1 MINNALV
8 QIGLYVVLLTV
19 FSRWLGAYVAGA
31 MEGKP
36 ALLHAVLG
44 PVERGVYAMA
54 GVSPGDKMD
63 WRQYLL
69 AVALFNGLG
78 LAVLFAM
85 LMLQQYLPL
94 NPEGKPGLSIWL
106 AANTAVSFVTNTNW
120 QAYSGEV
127 AMSYFSQMAGLA
139 VQNFLSAATGIAVL
153 VAVVRGFTK
162 GSRDDLGSFWVDV
175 TRATVYVLLPL
186 SLLLACV
193 LVSQGVAQTF
203 QSSREVKLL
212 EPYQPKE
219 GDKVMVQKVPLGP
232 AASQV
237 AIKQLGTNGGG
248 FYNANSAHPI
258 ENPTSVSNF
267 LQTLSIL
274 LIPGALCFAFGHW
287 VQDKRQGIMLYT
299 VMLAIF
305 VGFLTICLWAEQTG
319 AGHLARAGADVTATE
334 SFPGGNMEGK
344 EARFGIVN
352 SALFAT
358 ATTAASCGA
367 VNGMHDSFTP
377 IGGMVPMLLIQLGEV
392 IFGGVGSGLYG
403 MLAFVVVTVFLAGLM
418 VGRTPELLGKKVD
431 AFEMQMASLVVL
443 IPCAAT
449 LIGGA
454 IACMTE
460 AGRAGMSH
468 PPAHGFSQIL
478 YAVSSAANNN
488 GSAFGG
494 MTVDTPFY
502 NSLLGV
508 LMLVG
513 RFGVMVPMLALA
525 GSMAKK
531 KYAEPTPGVLSTH
544 TPVFGVFLA
553 AVVLIVGALT
563 YVPALVLGP
572 VAEQLEVVEGS
583 REKEEGLGVQGAGSG
598 RKEDGVQAVVLEVGK
613 GASE

>member
-8 QIGLYVVLLTV
+8 QIGLFVVLLTV

-31 MEGKP
+31 MEGRP
-36 ALLHAVLG
+36 AFLGTVLG
-44 PVERGVYAMA
+44 PVERGVYALA
-54 GVSPGDKMD
+54 GVSPSDKMD
-63 WRQYLL
+63 WRGYLT
-69 AVALFNGLG
+69 AMALFNGLG
-78 LAVLFAM
+78 LVVLFAM
-85 LMLQQYLPL
+85 LMLQGFLPL
-94 NPEGKPGLSIWL
+94 NPEGKPGLSVWL
-106 AANTAVSFVTNTNW
+106 AGNTAISFVTNTNW

-153 VAVVRGFTK
+153 VAVVRGFSK
-162 GSRDDLGSFWVDV
+162 GSRADLGSFWVDV
-175 TRATVYVLLPL
+175 TRATLYILLPL

-212 EPYQPKE
+212 EPYQAKD
-219 GDKVMVQKVPLGP
+219 GTTVTVQKVPLGP

-258 ENPTSVSNF
+258 ENPTPVSNF
-267 LQTLSIL
+267 LQTLAIL
-274 LIPGALCFAFGHW
+274 LIPGALCFAFGYW
-287 VQDKRQGIMLYT
+287 VQDRRQGLMLYG
-299 VMLAIF
+299 VMLVIF
-305 VGFLTICLWAEQTG
+305 MGFLAVCLWAEQTG
-319 AGHLARAGADVTATE
+319 TAHLAHAGADVAA
-334 SFPGGNMEGK
+334 SDLMAGGNMEGK
-344 EARFGIVN
+344 EARFGIVDT
-352 SALFAT
+352 ALFAT

-367 VNGMHDSFTP
+367 VNGMHDSLTP
-377 IGGMVPMLLIQLGEV
+377 IGGMVPLLLIQLGEV
-392 IFGGVGSGLYG
+392 VFGGVGSGLYG

-418 VGRTPELLGKKVD
+418 VGRTPEFLGKKID

-449 LIGGA
+449 LLGA
-454 IACMTE
+454 ALACMTE

-468 PPAHGFSQIL
+468 APPHGLTQMM

-494 MTVDTPFY
+494 LSADTPFY
-502 NSLLGV
+502 NMLLGV

-525 GSMAKK
+525 GSMGKK
-531 KYAEPTPGVLSTH
+531 KFAEPTPGVLPTH
-544 TPVFGVFLA
+544 TPVFGAFLV

-563 YVPALVLGP
+563 YVPSLVLGP
-572 VAEQLEVVEGS
+572 VAEELQSGS
-583 REKEEGLGVQGAGSG
+583 MVPGPGSG
-598 RKEDGVQAVVLEVGK
+598 QKDMQMQAPSSSLETGK
-613 GASE
+613 

>member
-19 FSRWLGAYVAGA
+19 FSRWLGAYIAGA
-31 MEGKP
+31 MEGRP
-36 ALLHAVLG
+36 AVLGAVLG
-44 PVERGVYAMA
+44 PVERAIYALA
-54 GVSPGDKMD
+54 GVSATDKMD
-63 WRQYLL
+63 WRKYLT
-69 AVALFNGLG
+69 AIALFNGLG
-78 LAVLFAM
+78 LAVLFVLLLA
-85 LMLQQYLPL
+85 QGYLPL
-94 NPEGKPGLSIWL
+94 NPEAKPGLSIWL
-106 AANTAVSFVTNTNW
+106 AANTAISFVTNTNW

-153 VAVVRGFTK
+153 AAVVRGLGK
-162 GSRDDLGSFWVDV
+162 SVRPDLGSFWVDV
-175 TRATVYVLLPL
+175 TRATLYILLPL
-186 SLLLACV
+186 ALLLACV

-203 QSSREVKLL
+203 QGSREVKLL

-219 GDKVMVQKVPLGP
+219 GAAVTVQKVPLGP

-248 FYNANSAHPI
+248 FYNTNSAHPI
-258 ENPTSVSNF
+258 ENPTPVSNF
-267 LQTLSIL
+267 LQTLAIL
-274 LIPGALCFAFGHW
+274 LIPGALCFTFGHW
-287 VQDKRQGIMLYT
+287 VQDKRQGVMLYC

-305 VGFLTICLWAEQTG
+305 VGFLTVCLWAEQTG
-319 AGHLARAGADVTATE
+319 VMHLARAGADVTASDTL
-334 SFPGGNMEGK
+334 PGGNMEGK
-344 EARFGIVN
+344 EARFGIVDT
-352 SALFAT
+352 ALFAT

-377 IGGMVPMLLIQLGEV
+377 IGGMVPLLLIQLGEV
-392 IFGGVGSGLYG
+392 VFGGVGSGLYG

-418 VGRTPELLGKKVD
+418 VGRTPEFLGKKID

-449 LIGGA
+449 LLGTA
-454 IACMTE
+454 LACMTE

-468 PPAHGFSQIL
+468 APPHGFTQIL

-502 NSLLGV
+502 NTLLGA
-508 LMLVG
+508 LMVIG
-513 RFGVMVPMLALA
+513 RFGVMVPLLALA
-525 GSMAKK
+525 GSMVKK
-531 KYAEPTPGVLSTH
+531 KYAEPTPGVLPTH
-544 TPVFGVFLA
+544 TPVFGTFLV

-572 VAEQLEVVEGS
+572 VAEHLEAGPRVSDSEDRVQTQTQIEAGIQL
-583 REKEEGLGVQGAGSG
+583 QAPAQG
-598 RKEDGVQAVVLEVGK
+598 RK
-613 GASE
+613 